1 MSSTS
6 TPTIPQPVG
15 SGDFGGTLPAML
27 DDQQHLLALGP
38 AWLEDVRREA
48 IAKAN
53 ELGLPT
59 RKDEEWRYTN
69 PKRIVETAYAPPQR
83 DGEPDASA
91 VDHLDVDRA
100 ARLVFIDGA
109 FAPDA
114 SDVTSL
120 PAGVTA
126 LPFDDG
132 TPEPNDDDRDT
143 IERLA
148 SEGVAAS
155 RDGFEALGA
164 GLATHGLL
172 LRVAAGA
179 VLDKPIVLVFRSENA
194 ATPTLTAPLVHIVLE
209 AGAEARVVEDH
220 QGDEAAT
227 GLTLGRTNV
236 RVDRDARL
244 EHVVLEREPVGR
256 HHVSTLHLVQQG
268 HSFART
274 HRVLLGGG
282 IVRQNVLATLEG
294 AYAEAAF
301 NGLFLPEHKQH
312 HDNHVRVEHMA
323 PNCHSRQYYRGLLA
337 DDSRGVFTGR
347 IYVKDIAQKTD
358 AVQSNANLLLSPTAQ
373 VTAKPQLE
381 IYADD
386 VKCTHG
392 ATSGELDEEA
402 LFYLRSRGVPE
413 RTARLLLLHAF
424 ADDNLNRIQNQ
435 QLRDYVRQLANDRLD
450 QALLRT
456 EAS

>member
-1 MSSTS
+1 MSSTT
-6 TPTIPQPVG
+6 TPTIPQPVNAGG
-15 SGDFGGTLPAML
+15 SGGTLPAML
-27 DDQQHLLALGP
+27 DDPQRLLALGP
-38 AWLEDVRREA
+38 AWLEAVRREA

-53 ELGLPT
+53 DLGLPT
-59 RKDEEWRYTN
+59 RKLEEWRYTN
-69 PKRIVETAYAPPQR
+69 PKRIVEAAYTPWQR
-83 DGEPDASA
+83 ERAPDASA
-91 VDHLDVDRA
+91 VHHLDLDRA
-100 ARLVFIDGA
+100 ARLVFIDGS

-114 SDVTSL
+114 SNVAAL

-126 LPFDDG
+126 LPFDDA
-132 TPEPNDDDRDT
+132 TPEPNDHDRRA

-164 GLATHGLL
+164 GLATHGQM

-179 VLDKPIVLVFRSENA
+179 VLEKPIVLVFRSENA
-194 ATPTLTAPLVHIVLE
+194 STPTLTAPLVHIVLE

-256 HHVSTLHLVQQG
+256 HHVSTFHLVQQR

-282 IVRQNVLATLEG
+282 IVRHNVLATLEG
-294 AYAEAAF
+294 EYAESAF

-312 HDNHVRVEHMA
+312 HDNHVRVQHMA

-337 DDSRGVFTGR
+337 DDARGVFTGR
-347 IYVKDIAQKTD
+347 IYVKDTAQKTD

-392 ATSGELDEEA
+392 ATSGELDAEA
-402 LFYLRSRGVPE
+402 LFYLRARGVPE

-424 ADDNLNRIQNQ
+424 ASDNLNRIQNE
-435 QLRDYVRQLANDRLD
+435 QLREHIRQLANDRLD
-450 QALLRT
+450 RALLRS

>member
-1 MSSTS
+1 MSSST
-6 TPTIPQPVG
+6 TPTAPTAPQAIGTGG
-15 SGDFGGTLPAML
+15 SGETLAAML
-27 DDQQHLLALGP
+27 EDPQSLRTLGP
-38 AWLEDVRREA
+38 AWLGSVRDQA

-59 RKDEEWRYTN
+59 RKQEEWRYTN
-69 PKRIVETAYAPPQR
+69 PKRIVEAAYASPVR
-83 DGEPDASA
+83 DIEPDAAA
-91 VDHLDVDRA
+91 VQPLDLDHA

-114 SDVTSL
+114 SELDRL

-126 LPFDDG
+126 LPFDHA
-132 TPEPNDDDRDT
+132 TPQPSDEDRET
-143 IERLA
+143 IEQLA
-148 SEGVAAS
+148 GEGVAAS

-164 GLATHGLL
+164 GLASHGVLI
-172 LRVAAGA
+172 RVAGGA
-179 VLDKPIVLVFRSENA
+179 ALEHPVVLVFRSEAN
-194 ATPTLTAPLVHIVLE
+194 ATPTLTAPLVNIVLE
-209 AGAEARVVEDH
+209 PGAEARVIEDH
-220 QGDEAAT
+220 QGDENAA
-227 GLTLGRTNV
+227 GLTLGRTNL

-244 EHVVLEREPVGR
+244 EHVVLEREPADR

-282 IVRQNVLATLEG
+282 IVRNNVLATIEG
-294 AYAEAAF
+294 EHAESAF

-323 PNCHSRQYYRGLLA
+323 PHCHSRQYYRGLLA
-337 DDSRGVFTGR
+337 DDARGVFTGR

-402 LFYLRSRGVPE
+402 LFYLRTRGVEE

-424 ADDNLNRIQNQ
+424 AGDNLNRIQ
-435 QLRDYVRQLANDRLD
+435 
-450 QALLRT
+450 
-456 EAS
+456 